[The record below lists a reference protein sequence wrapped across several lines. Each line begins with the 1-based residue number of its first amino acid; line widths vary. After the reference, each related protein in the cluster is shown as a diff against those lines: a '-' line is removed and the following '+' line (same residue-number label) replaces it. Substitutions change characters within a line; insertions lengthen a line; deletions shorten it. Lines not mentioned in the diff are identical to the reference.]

1 MKKTK
6 SDIGIKIHR
15 AFREMAFAQQQIVHV
30 EVLKKTQQDHLDLG
44 LLSQVEYEKSRVLH
58 EEKSRALLIRLE
70 EKGREVEQLKKLMR
84 Q

>member
-6 SDIGIKIHR
+6 SDIGIKIYR

-30 EVLKKTQQDHLDLG
+30 EVLKKTEQDQLELG
-44 LLSQVEYEKSRVLH
+44 LLNQGEYEESRVLH
-58 EEKSRALLIRLE
+58 EEKSRALLLRLD
-70 EKGREVEQLKKLMR
+70 EKSREVAQLKKLMR